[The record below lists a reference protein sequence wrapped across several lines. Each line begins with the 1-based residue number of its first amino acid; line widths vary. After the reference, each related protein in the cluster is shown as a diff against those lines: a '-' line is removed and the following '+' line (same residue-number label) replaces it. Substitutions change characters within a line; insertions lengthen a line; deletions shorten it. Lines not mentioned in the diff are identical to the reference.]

1 MVASSSDGNDEGSS
15 LKKSTV
21 KTPLTTGRF
30 VTGLVLA
37 LIGLVVG
44 TSGLHATTGVLLAR
58 LLTSG
63 FGGGVKNGSG
73 GVVVVPNQAF
83 AANGQLSM
91 GGLIQPVDVLV
102 VQAAANTIAAFLLAA
117 VLSTWFVSR
126 VKTWERKAVEKAQ
139 LDQIQ
144 REVQQQQQQ

>member
-1 MVASSSDGNDEGSS
+1 MVPSDEEEPSS
-15 LKKSTV
+15 LKKKSPV
-21 KTPLTTGRF
+21 MSTGRF

-37 LIGLVVG
+37 LIGLAVA

-63 FGGGVKNGSG
+63 FGGVKSGG
-73 GVVVVPNQAF
+73 GVVTVPNQAF
-83 AANGQLSM
+83 ANGQLSM
-91 GGLIQPVDVLV
+91 TGLIQPVDVLV
-102 VQAAANTIAAFLLAA
+102 VQAAANTIAAFVLAA

-126 VKTWERKAVEKAQ
+126 VKTWERKALEKAQ